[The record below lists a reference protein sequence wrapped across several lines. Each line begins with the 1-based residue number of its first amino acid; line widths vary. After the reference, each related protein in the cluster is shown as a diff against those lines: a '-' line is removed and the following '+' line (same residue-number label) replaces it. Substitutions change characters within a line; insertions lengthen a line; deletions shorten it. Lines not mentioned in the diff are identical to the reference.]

1 MVAHAPHL
9 AKVRFCDN
17 SVAMAAPSSAGLRRA
32 AALFAEQQRRG
43 RTPGGVMVAR
53 QRGEIVL
60 AEAVGLAQGSR
71 PTTLDT
77 TFQVM
82 SVSKAVVA
90 FAIAVLEDRGLVE
103 VAAPVATVWPA
114 FAAGGKA
121 DITILDVLTH
131 RAGLVLEDLVR
142 DRERWREWDAVT
154 ATVAAAPPD
163 YPRGTLAYEAYSFG
177 WILGEIIRRVSGQPI
192 EAFVAELLAPEIE
205 GLRFRGARTE
215 APSVARND
223 WLGAPDYRLG
233 GLRLADGFE
242 AANNGFSCFEA
253 LVPGAGMLADAPA
266 LTAFYDMLLRGGVL
280 ASGRR
285 LLRAE
290 VLRPYLTR
298 ATSGRDRITGAWVT
312 LGRGFSVGWALPH
325 PYGWWGSGRCFGHPG
340 GFGMLAFADPEAD
353 VSVAILTTANRGVS
367 DLVRRFAPLAQALRR
382 AARLTLRRSA
392 P

>member
-1 MVAHAPHL
+1 
-9 AKVRFCDN
+9 
-17 SVAMAAPSSAGLRRA
+17 MAAPSSAGLQRA

-71 PTTLDT
+71 AMTVDT

-90 FAIAVLEDRGLVE
+90 FAVAVLEDRGLLE

-114 FAAGGKA
+114 FSTAGKGE
-121 DITILDVLTH
+121 ITILDVLTH

-142 DRERWREWDAVT
+142 EPERWRDWDALT
-154 ATVAAAPPD
+154 AAVAAAPSD
-163 YPRGTLAYEAYSFG
+163 YPRGTLAYEAYAFG
-177 WILGEIIRRVSGQPI
+177 WILGEVIRRVSGQPI
-192 EAFVAELLAPEIE
+192 DTFVADLLAPEIQ
-205 GLRFRGARTE
+205 GLRFRGARAE
-215 APSVARND
+215 ATSVARND
-223 WLGAPDYRLG
+223 WLGDPDYRLG

-242 AANNGFSCFEA
+242 ATNNGFSCFEA

-290 VLRPYLTR
+290 VLGPYLAR

-312 LGRGFSVGWALPH
+312 LGRGFGVGWALPH
-325 PYGWWGSGRCFGHPG
+325 PYGWWGTGHCFGHPG

-367 DLVRRFAPLAQALRR
+367 DLVRRFAPLAQTIRR
-382 AARLTLRRSA
+382 AARAAGGPKGR
-392 P
+392 